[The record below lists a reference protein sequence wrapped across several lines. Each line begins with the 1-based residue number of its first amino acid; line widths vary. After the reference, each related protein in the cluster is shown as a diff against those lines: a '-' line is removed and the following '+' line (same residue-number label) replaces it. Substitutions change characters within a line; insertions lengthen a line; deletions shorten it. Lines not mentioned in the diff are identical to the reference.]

1 MAIDNSWTADIEFRI
16 ESART
21 VAELERIQDELN
33 DVAATAGTSSEAF
46 NDLRDKV
53 SSAMDAAAN
62 KVGTVTAQMTS
73 DLNSW
78 KAQFQDEIVLGFAS
92 GDSSGGL
99 ERMEALIRRNKTEVE
114 DFIAAHKTL
123 NTTAVQAYN
132 AVTSEMARQETAL
145 QRLNQAQSDR
155 NIAKYTADMS
165 QLEKASFNLTR
176 ATTEL
181 AAAEKEL
188 ANTPTTASTGDLS
201 AARNRVA
208 DATKQVTAAEV
219 AWDQALKKTESSY
232 QAMDAAIKSYQRTMA
247 EQESGLSEAALA
259 AAKFEQAQTKAA
271 AAVDKAKAAYDGE
284 DLRNMD
290 KYAREAAQAV
300 KELESAYV
308 TNTRAQARE
317 AEELEQSQKRLAD
330 SYENLKQAG
339 KELDT
344 DRVTLAQERLTAA
357 TKESE
362 AAFKSYQA
370 VAGSDNTQ
378 EIIAARNRLADA
390 NDELA
395 ASSRELEA
403 AQDSVT
409 QTEERHRYA
418 MYEVGTTYIAVA
430 ASITAAGVAVLKA
443 SADIETGMIGI
454 QRTSN
459 ATDAQMGILND
470 RMIDLI
476 QTMPVTSEEIL
487 AMAER
492 AGQLGLS
499 AGDIDSFTE
508 SALKL
513 VAVSDTLS
521 ATEAAEYLGRIANL
535 TGMKDVAG
543 GFDMIADSI
552 ASAGVNAAATDQQIA
567 KTAQE
572 VAMAAAGA
580 NFAADEIIGLA
591 TAFASLGVPPERAR
605 SVIQNLVTTMNKGM
619 RGASDSVENAAK
631 ALGITADEAARLWT
645 NDPTEF
651 INQLA
656 QALSGLSGP
665 EIGRVLS
672 DIGLEGMRAVP
683 VFQALAKDAK
693 SAAEAGEGFKS
704 VFESSID
711 MASFE
716 TAAGTLDEMFAPV
729 LESLNGK
736 FQLFQNAVLV
746 AAAAIGGTLAPVAI
760 ALLDVVT
767 PLINA
772 FADFAQSPAG
782 PWVIGIAAGITGLIG
797 VVAALRGGLALATA
811 AAMAFR
817 QTMSTAIGMPVTA
830 QFKMLLGTV
839 GQITGATNMATGAMA
854 RFGTTAATA
863 GSKSTV
869 AMSGLQAGIGR
880 VRGAASGALAMVGGW
895 PTLILAAASAVPF
908 LIEEWDR
915 AGLSVEEMTEQVAKL
930 YEGTTDLVT
939 VLKANSSSLDEFFGM
954 GAEAVDTY
962 SGSLENLIP
971 LLDDYAV
978 ALDGA
983 PVDRIEE
990 LNAALDGVSTQEI
1003 ENLLKDFKDLDEQL
1017 GQMSFND
1024 MAMGFASVVDAS
1036 DGSRESLLALIDTF
1050 EDVRNSAQQQYLLE
1064 YGVELDMADAEDRL
1078 KIVEFLMYKAQ
1089 GAAVGLTGSF
1099 TEAELAA
1106 EEAAA
1111 EIDNL
1116 ADALKGYNDEVW
1128 AAGDAQIKFNN
1139 ALRDLNEAGAE
1150 GSLVWDEVGNDFDFL
1165 TEAGQK
1171 TYGLFQDMTQAAYDN
1186 AAAML
1191 ANGSSIDDVTAYLQ
1205 DARQAFYDQ
1214 ALAMTGSAEAA
1225 QELTDKYFGF
1235 PPVVITE
1242 MLTNGTFDAS
1252 LAKTEDLMEALSALP
1267 PDTTVQVTGLTADAK
1282 KKIQDLGYTVTE
1294 VADGVYEITVSA
1306 DTTAAGNAVKG
1317 LIEKIQS
1324 DGTAIYIPTYIL
1336 PPTGGYKRGQADGGY
1351 VYASG
1356 GHAGYASGGQV
1367 GYYTGQGG
1375 KWDPA
1380 GIVHRGEYVIPKWGV
1395 DQSTGLPKADILG
1408 RLTKGSPSAG
1418 RDRGYAGGGLVTG
1431 AMDGI
1436 VDLGPATIQQ
1446 LARVLQPH
1454 LTLDGKMVAEN
1465 SANHYQ
1471 QSNRVGA
1478 N

>member
-16 ESART
+16 ETART
-21 VAELERIQDELN
+21 EAELKRIQTELEET
-33 DVAATAGTSSEAF
+33 AAAAGDSSEAF

-53 SSAMDAAAN
+53 TSAIATTGKAVKDL
-62 KVGTVTAQMTS
+62 TTQIS
-73 DLNSW
+73 EDLNLW
-78 KAQFQDEIVLGFAS
+78 KSQFKDEIVLSFAS

-123 NTTAVQAYN
+123 STTAVQAYS

-145 QRLNQAQSDR
+145 QRLNQAQTDR

-259 AAKFEQAQTKAA
+259 AARFEQAQTKAA

-290 KYAREAAQAV
+290 LYAREATAAV
-300 KELESAYV
+300 KELGSAYV
-308 TNTRAQARE
+308 TNTRAQAKE

-330 SYENLKQAG
+330 SFENLTQAG
-339 KELDT
+339 KEIGT
-344 DRVTLAQERLTAA
+344 DAVTLAQERLTAA
-357 TKESE
+357 TKET
-362 AAFKSYQA
+362 ADAFKEYLA
-370 VAGSDNTQ
+370 VSGTDNTQ
-378 EIIAARNRLADA
+378 ELIAARNRLADA
-390 NDELA
+390 QDEQA
-395 ASSRELEA
+395 ESSRNLEA
-403 AQDSVT
+403 AQDRVT

-418 MYEVGTTYIAVA
+418 MYEVGTTYLAVS
-430 ASITAAGVAVLKA
+430 ASIAAAGVAVLKA
-443 SADIETGMIGI
+443 SADIESGMIGI
-454 QRTSN
+454 QRTSG
-459 ATDAQMGILND
+459 ATDAQMAVLND

-499 AGDIDSFTE
+499 ASDIDSFTE

-567 KTAQE
+567 KTSQE

-619 RGASDSVENAAK
+619 RGANDSVENAAK
-631 ALGITADEAARLWT
+631 ALGITADEAGRLWT

-704 VFESSID
+704 VFETSID
-711 MASFE
+711 MANFE
-716 TAAGTLDEMFAPV
+716 NAAGTLDRMFGPV

-746 AAAAIGGTLAPVAI
+746 AAAAIGGTLAPAAI

-767 PLINA
+767 PLING
-772 FADFAQSPAG
+772 FADFASSPAG
-782 PWVIGIAAGITGLIG
+782 PWIIGIAAGITGLVG
-797 VVAALRGGLALATA
+797 VVAALRGGLAIATA
-811 AAMAFR
+811 SAMAFR

-839 GQITGATNMATGAMA
+839 GQITGATNLATGAMA
-854 RFGTTAATA
+854 RFGATATAA
-863 GSKSTV
+863 GNKSAV

-880 VRGAASGALAMVGGW
+880 VRGVASGALAAVGGW
-895 PTLILAAASAVPF
+895 PTLILAAGAAF
-908 LIEEWDR
+908 
-915 AGLSVEEMTEQVAKL
+915 AGLAADMAKPGLKAEELEKWINAVYA
-930 YEGTTDLVT
+930 GTTDLT
-939 VLKANSSSLDEFFGM
+939 ALLQANSSIYSDLM
-954 GAEAVDTY
+954 GQGAHAVKEYRHELAD
-962 SGSLENLIP
+962 LIP
-971 LLDDYAV
+971 LLDD
-978 ALDGA
+978 
-983 PVDRIEE
+983 
-990 LNAALDGVSTQEI
+990 LNVNIGSGQVSEI
-1003 ENLLKDFKDLDEQL
+1003 STVEQRQQLVQLRRDLRELDEQL
-1017 GQMSFND
+1017 GDLDFNS

-1036 DGSRESLLALIDTF
+1036 DGSQESLLALIDTF
-1050 EDVRNSAQQQYLLE
+1050 EDVRNAAQQQYLLE
-1064 YGVELDMADAEDRL
+1064 YGVELDMADPEERL
-1078 KIVEFLMYKAQ
+1078 KIVEYLMLKAE
-1089 GAAVGLTGSF
+1089 GAALGLTGSF
-1099 TEAELAA
+1099 TDAELAA
-1106 EEAAA
+1106 AEAAA

-1116 ADALKGYNDEVW
+1116 VDALKSFNDEVW

-1150 GSLVWDEVGNDFDFL
+1150 GSLVWDELRNDFDYV

-1171 TYGLFQDMTQAAYDN
+1171 TYGMFKDLSQTAYDN
-1186 AAAML
+1186 AAAMIG
-1191 ANGSSIDDVTAYLQ
+1191 NGAAIDDVVAFLK

-1214 ALAMTGSAEAA
+1214 ALAMTDSAEAA
-1225 QELTDKYFGF
+1225 EELTNKYFGF

-1252 LAKTEDLMEALSALP
+1252 LAKTEDLMEALAGLP
-1267 PDTTVQVTGLTADAK
+1267 PDTTVEVTSLTEDAAK
-1282 KKIQDLGYTVTE
+1282 AIAALGHTVVE
-1294 VADGVYEITVSA
+1294 VADGKYEISVSA
-1306 DTTAAGNAVKG
+1306 DTDPAGRAVKG
-1317 LIEKIQS
+1317 LIEKIRS

-1336 PPTGGYKRGQADGGY
+1336 PPEGGYKRGSGRPEASGGY

-1395 DQSTGLPKADILG
+1395 DQSTGLPKSDIMG
-1408 RLTKGSPSAG
+1408 RLTKGSPAAG